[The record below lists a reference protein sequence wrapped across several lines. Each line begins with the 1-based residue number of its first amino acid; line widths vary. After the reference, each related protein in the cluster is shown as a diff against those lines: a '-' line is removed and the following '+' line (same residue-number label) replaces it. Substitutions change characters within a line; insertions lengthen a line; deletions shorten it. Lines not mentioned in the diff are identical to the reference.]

1 MPEAQAIRNYLLS
14 IGIPEER
21 ILAEDQSVNTYENLN
36 NSMKLIR
43 RSTDQA
49 NPKVIF
55 STTNYHVFRAGLLAT
70 GMGLKIEGIGSRTR
84 QYFWINAFVR
94 EYIATLY
101 SERKIHIRIILLLL
115 AAVLLLV
122 ALLFVAIRYG
132 LVVGI

>member
-1 MPEAQAIRNYLLS
+1 MEANVRAGYDVYN
-14 IGIPEER
+14 
-21 ILAEDQSVNTYENLN
+21 AV
-36 NSMKLIR
+36 
-43 RSTDQA
+43 A
-49 NPKVIF
+49 AV
-55 STTNYHVFRAGLLAT
+55 AGLLAT